1 MIIDSERSMFYYPKD
16 DCFLIVFLC
25 SMEKGFQNTSTLSS
39 NTKSVWVYSSWEDIP
54 RSFKVWTGFI
64 VIFFFLETK
73 NDVTVKMLNT
83 FCLTSVLTSVSSL
96 EDTAFLRLNS

>member
-39 NTKSVWVYSSWEDIP
+39 NTKSV
-54 RSFKVWTGFI
+54 
-64 VIFFFLETK
+64 
-73 NDVTVKMLNT
+73 
-83 FCLTSVLTSVSSL
+83 
-96 EDTAFLRLNS
+96 